1 MDQAKLK
8 AEAAEVARKARAEV
22 HARVAAARTNDG
34 GSYEVGADGKRHL
47 AKPAT
52 KDYVHDAAKHAAAV
66 QSQRDEIAAAQAE
79 ADARAAASATI
90 LVKRETE
97 GTLDAPASAAVV
109 DATNTSNT
117 GKKR

>member
-8 AEAAEVARKARAEV
+8 AEAAKARADV

-34 GSYEVGADGKRHL
+34 GSYEVGADGKRVL
-47 AKPAT
+47 TKAAT
-52 KDYVHDAAKHAAAV
+52 GDYVHDAAKHAEAV
-66 QSQRDEIAAAQAE
+66 QAQRDEIAAAQAE
-79 ADARAAASATI
+79 ADSRASAPATI

>member
-8 AEAAEVARKARAEV
+8 ADAAKARAEV

-47 AKPAT
+47 AQAAT
-52 KDYVHDAAKHAAAV
+52 KDYVHNAAKHAEAV
-66 QSQRDEIAAAQAE
+66 QAQRDEIAAAQAE
-79 ADARAAASATI
+79 ADARAAAP
-90 LVKRETE
+90 
-97 GTLDAPASAAVV
+97 APAAPAPAADVSS
-109 DATNTSNT
+109 DANTANT

>member
-8 AEAAEVARKARAEV
+8 ADAARARADV

-34 GSYEVGADGKRHL
+34 GSYEVGADGEKRL
-47 AKPAT
+47 AAPAT
-52 KDYVHDAAKHAAAV
+52 KDYVHDAAKHSAAV
-66 QSQRDEIAAAQAE
+66 KAQRDEIAAAQAE
-79 ADARAAASATI
+79 ADSRASAPATI